1 MKRYLLNSTLN
12 ILDFTNSPI
21 TIYAAGNGDCIEY
34 HDSVL
39 YVSMQ
44 LEWRYKFLGDVG
56 WYILNTKDKTEWA
69 CGVGASP
76 SISIDPDFIANPSL
90 FATIA
95 TEILDNDE
103 IVG

>member
-1 MKRYLLNSTLN
+1 MKQYLLNSTLN
-12 ILDFTNSPI
+12 ILDFANSPI
-21 TIYAAGNGDCIEY
+21 PIYTAPNGDYIEY
-34 HDSVL
+34 RDGVL
-39 YVSMQ
+39 FVSMQ
-44 LEWRYKFLGDVG
+44 IEWRYKFLGDVG
-56 WYILNTKDKTEWA
+56 WYILNTKDKIEWA

-76 SISIDPDFIANPSL
+76 SISIDSDFIVNSSL

>member
-1 MKRYLLNSTLN
+1 MKQYLLNSTLN
-12 ILDFTNSPI
+12 ILDFANSPI
-21 TIYAAGNGDCIEY
+21 PIYTAPNGDYIEY
-34 HDSVL
+34 RDGVL

-56 WYILNTKDKTEWA
+56 WYILNTKDKIEWA

-76 SISIDPDFIANPSL
+76 SISIDPAFIVNPSL

>member
-1 MKRYLLNSTLN
+1 MKQYLLNSTLN
-12 ILDFTNSPI
+12 ILDFANSPI
-21 TIYAAGNGDCIEY
+21 PIYTAPNGDYIEY
-34 HDSVL
+34 RDGVL
-39 YVSMQ
+39 FVSMQ
-44 LEWRYKFLGDVG
+44 IEWRYKFLGDVG

-76 SISIDPDFIANPSL
+76 SISIDPDLIVNSSL

>member
-1 MKRYLLNSTLN
+1 MKQYLLNSTLN
-12 ILDFTNSPI
+12 ILDFANSPI
-21 TIYAAGNGDCIEY
+21 PIYTAPNGDYIEY
-34 HDSVL
+34 RDGVL
-39 YVSMQ
+39 FVSMQ
-44 LEWRYKFLGDVG
+44 IEWRYKFLGDVG
-56 WYILNTKDKTEWA
+56 WYILNTKDKIEWA

-76 SISIDPDFIANPSL
+76 SISIDPDFIVNSSL